1 MTHPIEPTDAINHK
15 DSLSHR
21 ALPQLPSRQTD
32 HKSDTSP
39 FQVPTPI
46 LPLTLQHYLEGYN
59 DNSAKTL
66 VSGFQNGFSLG
77 SIGSLTPSIYRNH
90 SSVSEHQAF
99 VKNKIIS
106 DIKLGRVKGPYLQ
119 PPFSNFVSSPLGV
132 VPKKSANSFR
142 IIHDLSF
149 PKNSQSV
156 NSTIPYENSTVTLE
170 TFDDVA
176 NLVLSAG
183 KNCLIAKADIEEA
196 FKIIPISPLDYHK
209 LGFSFNNCFYFQTVL
224 PMGASSSVQI
234 FESFSKALQWILQN
248 KFQVRRVSHIVDDFI
263 FVGPANT
270 NTCQAALDTFLNLAS
285 DLGVPIKNDKTI
297 QPSTCVEVHGI
308 LLDTCTLMAKLPQ
321 DKLDHLKLLVS
332 KFMYCKKVSLQ
343 KLQSILG
350 HLNFA
355 CKVIKPGRCFLRRL
369 YNATKGHSNPSHLVK
384 LTKECRA
391 DLKRMTLGCSKSQ

>member
-1 MTHPIEPTDAINHK
+1 
-15 DSLSHR
+15 
-21 ALPQLPSRQTD
+21 
-32 HKSDTSP
+32 
-39 FQVPTPI
+39 
-46 LPLTLQHYLEGYN
+46 
-59 DNSAKTL
+59 
-66 VSGFQNGFSLG
+66 
-77 SIGSLTPSIYRNH
+77 
-90 SSVSEHQAF
+90 
-99 VKNKIIS
+99 
-106 DIKLGRVKGPYLQ
+106 
-119 PPFSNFVSSPLGV
+119 
-132 VPKKSANSFR
+132 
-142 IIHDLSF
+142 LSF

-234 FESFSKALQWILQN
+234 FKSFSKALQWILQN

-308 LLDTCTLMAKLPQ
+308 LLGIQSKRTSHQNVPPMRSQ
-321 DKLDHLKLLVS
+321 NVLLLRVKTYYRRSQNVLSTKS
-332 KFMYCKKVSLQ
+332 KRTPIVN
-343 KLQSILG
+343 QS
-350 HLNFA
+350 
-355 CKVIKPGRCFLRRL
+355 R
-369 YNATKGHSNPSHLVK
+369 T
-384 LTKECRA
+384 A
-391 DLKRMTLGCSKSQ
+391 DR